1 MKMKWKVVND
11 GSKMKYCKKENDY
24 TRRLNLKTF

>member
-24 TRRLNLKTF
+24 TRLNLKTF